1 MTRLYELVI
10 ELQEEDTH
18 IGDLCK
24 AILTDMK
31 FPKYENQE
39 NQIIYLINLAE
50 AMPNASYAIDD
61 FIRMLID
68 EDL

>member
-10 ELQEEDTH
+10 ERQEEDSH

-24 AILTDMK
+24 AILVDMK
-31 FPKYENQE
+31 FPKFENQE
-39 NQIIYLINLAE
+39 TQIIYLINLAE
-50 AMPNASYAIDD
+50 AMPNVSYAIDD
-61 FIRMLID
+61 FIRIIID

>member
-1 MTRLYELVI
+1 MTRLYEMVI
-10 ELQEEDTH
+10 ELQEEDSH
-18 IGDLCK
+18 IGDLCN

-39 NQIIYLINLAE
+39 TQIIYLINLAE